1 MAETKVARRYAKS
14 LLDLGREQNITDQ
27 LFADMSLIL
36 ETIRASRPLSAML
49 KSPIINTDKKDAILR
64 EIFGSKINRVTS
76 EFLRIITS
84 KKREFYIED
93 IALSFTELYKQ
104 FMNIQPAFVVTAVSL
119 DENLRKKLH
128 DIVKKST
135 GSSVELNEII
145 DKDIIGGFIL
155 RWGDRQIDA
164 SVVNSLSEMK
174 QEFRKN
180 LYTKEL

>member
-1 MAETKVARRYAKS
+1 M
-14 LLDLGREQNITDQ
+14 
-27 LFADMSLIL
+27 LFRS
-36 ETIRASRPLSAML
+36 
-49 KSPIINTDKKDAILR
+49 
-64 EIFGSKINRVTS
+64 
-76 EFLRIITS
+76 
-84 KKREFYIED
+84 
-93 IALSFTELYKQ
+93 
-104 FMNIQPAFVVTAVSL
+104 VTAVPL